1 MAAIR
6 RATATWQ
13 GDLTEGSGTVS
24 TATSS
29 VFSDLPVTWAART
42 EESGG
47 GKTSPE
53 ELVAAA
59 HAACYAMAFSNN
71 LAKNGTPPRRLDTSA
86 TVTFDKTDAGWR
98 VISSELT
105 VRGDVPGIDAEKFK
119 EIAEIAKDG
128 CPISNALKGN
138 VRLSVEA
145 SLETLAAR

>member
-6 RATATWQ
+6 RASATWQ
-13 GDLTEGSGTVS
+13 GDLLSGSGTVS
-24 TATSS
+24 AETSS
-29 VFSDLPVTWAART
+29 VFSSLPVTWAART
-42 EESGG
+42 EESG

-59 HAACYAMAFSNN
+59 HAACYAMAFSGN
-71 LAKNGTPPRRLDTSA
+71 LARNETPARRLDVSA

-105 VRGDVPGIDAEKFK
+105 VRGDVPGIDAAKFG
-119 EIAEIAKDG
+119 ELAEAAKDG

-138 VRLSVEA
+138 VQLSVNA